1 MSLFQMKTKPHG
13 IERGGE
19 FLRENY
25 ICIGWPGIGDLTHA
39 TKDTIRERL
48 AKVYKYEGQQ
58 LSTYLGFVNTFVR
71 TMQKG
76 DYVLISEN
84 EYVHLGIIGP
94 YKYVKE
100 FDNDTDGKCHQ
111 RDVNWLVTVQK
122 SELNAEVQELLRNR
136 GTVTQFKHPIA
147 KAELDKLLNK
157 KNKIQSS
164 VSIPKEKLSKA
175 LDIVYKAM
183 ESENEELRL
192 KAAAILL
199 NYIK

>member
-1 MSLFQMKTKPHG
+1 MKTKPHG
-13 IERGGE
+13 VERGAE

-39 TKDTIRERL
+39 TKDIIRERL
-48 AKVYKYEGQQ
+48 AEVYKYEGQQ

-71 TMQKG
+71 TMQEG

-94 YKYVKE
+94 YKYVEE
-100 FDNDTDGKCHQ
+100 FDNDIDGKCHQ
-111 RDVNWLVTVQK
+111 RKVNWLVTVQK
-122 SELNAEVQELLRNR
+122 SDLNAEVQELLRNR

-147 KAELDKLLNK
+147 KAELDRLLNK
-157 KNKIQSS
+157 NVPPK
-164 VSIPKEKLSKA
+164 VSIPNEKISKA
-175 LDIVYKAM
+175 LEIVYKAM